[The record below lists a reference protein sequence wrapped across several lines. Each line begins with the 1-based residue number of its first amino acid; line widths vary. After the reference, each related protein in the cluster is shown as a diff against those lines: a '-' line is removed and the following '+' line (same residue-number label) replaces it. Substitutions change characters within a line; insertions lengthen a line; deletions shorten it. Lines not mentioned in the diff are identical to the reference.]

1 MMGESYRNIFGY
13 SRDFTV
19 KGYLEYAAA
28 WKDVPV
34 RETTKKI
41 NYLLDILTL
50 SDVKR
55 KKIAKLSGGMNLE
68 QKEYPTAGQFAA
80 DEYAKLKQPF
90 YLFPGMSRDAFDYT
104 TLYIL
109 VLSIL

>member
-1 MMGESYRNIFGY
+1 MTPSSGRISLDGKDIHKMGADYRNIFGFLPQDFGY

-19 KGYLEYAAA
+19 KDYLEYVAAL
-28 WKDVPV
+28 KDVPL

-55 KKIAKLSGGMNLE
+55 KNC
-68 QKEYPTAGQFAA
+68 
-80 DEYAKLKQPF
+80 
-90 YLFPGMSRDAFDYT
+90 T
-104 TLYIL
+104 TIWWYET
-109 VLSIL
+109 SCRNCTGHAE